1 MQNIRT
7 KLKSQS
13 LTRSAKHSF
22 LNTNYYASNRHRK
35 RHGRRKTAV
44 ARVWVKEG
52 SGEVTIN
59 GLPFEDY
66 LPTIDLQNSVI
77 APFQVVN
84 MVNKFDVNVI
94 VKGGGKHAQA
104 IAIRHAISRTLTQFD
119 PENRKVIKPEGFL
132 TRDPRMKERKKP
144 GQPGARARFQ
154 FSKR

>member
-1 MQNIRT
+1 MPAT
-7 KLKSQS
+7 A
-13 LTRSAKHSF
+13 TESA
-22 LNTNYYASNRHRK
+22 T
-35 RHGRRKTAV
+35 GRRKTAV

-52 SGEVTIN
+52 TGQMTIN

-77 APFQVVN
+77 SPFQIVN
-84 MVNKFDVNVI
+84 LVNKFDVNVI

-119 PENRKVIKPEGFL
+119 PEHRKVIKPEGFL

>member
-1 MQNIRT
+1 MIINN
-7 KLKSQS
+7 L
-13 LTRSAKHSF
+13 SF
-22 LNTNYYASNRHRK
+22 
-35 RHGRRKTAV
+35 
-44 ARVWVKEG
+44 E
-52 SGEVTIN
+52 E
-59 GLPFEDY
+59 Y

-84 MVNKFDVNVI
+84 MVNKFDVKAV

-104 IAIRHAISRTLTQFD
+104 GAIRHAISRALTKVD
-119 PENRKVIKPEGFL
+119 AGNRGLMKPEGFL